1 MKSLSKFFVL
11 IFVIIFAVA
20 GCFPATAENANAEK
34 LIESIINYNL
44 KETSSTS
51 VQDWIDGYLTEN
63 ADAGTEWYVIA
74 LSNYGK
80 YDFSSYKKALNSY
93 LSENEIGSASS
104 RLKFALALIAT
115 GDKESHYIT
124 DFLENSVGEQGIMS
138 FIFGLHILNNGYS
151 CEKYSVKTLT
161 DELISL
167 QSADGGWSL
176 TGKSGDV
183 DVTAMTVQVLASQ
196 YRSNK
201 IVKTATDKAISF
213 LASRQNAD
221 GTYSSYGVSNPESI
235 AQVIIALSSLGINA
249 EKDPRFIKNSI
260 NLFDALDGFRSENG
274 GYCHQKGKETS
285 STATVQVLCS
295 AVAFKKMKDSG
306 SPFYIFSEKDNQPTK
321 TTTVKKPEV
330 TEAEK
335 TKETEETLQETTTTF
350 LHTEHGEET
359 SSKTQ
364 TTTAISEKKENN
376 QADFSYKAWITVAIT
391 AVCVCSVFLV
401 TKRKS

>member
-1 MKSLSKFFVL
+1 MKNFSKMFIL

-20 GCFPATAENANAEK
+20 GCFPASAENVSTEK
-34 LIESIINYNL
+34 LIESILDYNL

-51 VQDWIDGYLTEN
+51 VQDWIDGYLAEN
-63 ADAGTEWYVIA
+63 ADAGTEWYIIA

-104 RLKFALALIAT
+104 RLKFAIALIAI
-115 GDKESHYIT
+115 GDKDSHYIT

-138 FIFGLHILNNGYS
+138 FVFGLHILNNGYS
-151 CEKYSVKTLT
+151 CKKYSVKTLT

-176 TGKSGDV
+176 TGQSGDV
-183 DVTAMTVQVLASQ
+183 DVTAMTVQVLAPQ

-201 IVKTATDKAISF
+201 TVKAATDKAISF

-249 EKDPRFIKNSI
+249 EKDTRFIKNSI
-260 NLFDALDGFRSENG
+260 NLFDALDGFRSGNG
-274 GYCHQKGKETS
+274 GYCHQKGRETS
-285 STATVQVLCS
+285 STATVQVFCS

-306 SPFYIFSEKDNQPTK
+306 SPFYIFSEKNNQP
-321 TTTVKKPEV
+321 TTTVKKTDV
-330 TEAEK
+330 TE
-335 TKETEETLQETTTTF
+335 TEPSLQETTLTS
-350 LHTEHGEET
+350 LHTEEPY
-359 SSKTQ
+359 SIPQS
-364 TTTAISEKKENN
+364 TTTITENKQAAFSHKEWIPIAI
-376 QADFSYKAWITVAIT
+376 V
-391 AVCVCSVFLV
+391 AVCLCSVFLV
-401 TKRKS
+401 SKRKN